1 MKDRYE
7 TLDKNHKLVWNLRD
21 IGHTMRHISEGR
33 GSQKRI
39 LMFLREFGE
48 ITQREL
54 TERLG
59 IQPGSASEVIR
70 KLETAGFLV
79 RTPSHTD
86 RRTTNIAL
94 TEAGKAAAEDAALQ
108 REERHQQ
115 MFSCLS
121 GEEQDT
127 LLSLLEKLNADWET
141 KYRQHGAESD
151 CRKGRWHHHHH
162 HKRHKE
168 A

>member
-59 IQPGSASEVIR
+59 IQPGSASEVIG

-79 RTPSHTD
+79 RTPSYTD

-94 TEAGKAAAEDAALQ
+94 TEEGKTAAEEAALQ

-151 CRKGRWHHHHH
+151 CRKGRGHHHHH

>member
-1 MKDRYE
+1 MKERYDSLDR
-7 TLDKNHKLVWNLRD
+7 NNKLIWNLRD
-21 IGHTMRHISEGR
+21 IGHAMRHISEGK
-33 GSQKRI
+33 GSQKRVLMI
-39 LMFLREFGE
+39 LLESGDM
-48 ITQREL
+48 TQREL

-59 IQPGSASEVIR
+59 IQPGSASEVIG

-79 RTPSHTD
+79 RTPSNTD

-94 TEAGKAAAEDAALQ
+94 TEAGRAAAEDAALQ

-127 LLSLLEKLNADWET
+127 LLGLLEKLNADWDT
-141 KYRQHGAESD
+141 KYRQNGVGLD
-151 CRKGRWHHHHH
+151 CRKGRGHHH

-168 A
+168 V

>member
-59 IQPGSASEVIR
+59 IQPGSASEVIG

-79 RTPSHTD
+79 RTPSNTD
-86 RRTTNIAL
+86 RRTMNIVL
-94 TEAGKAAAEDAALQ
+94 TEAGKAAAEEAALQ
-108 REERHQQ
+108 REARHQQ

-127 LLSLLEKLNADWET
+127 LLGLLEKLNTDWET
-141 KYRQHGAESD
+141 KYRQYGAESD
-151 CRKGRWHHHHH
+151 FRKGRGHHH

-168 A
+168 E

>member
-1 MKDRYE
+1 MKDRYK
-7 TLDKNHKLVWNLRD
+7 TLDKDHKLVWNLRD

-39 LMFLREFGE
+39 LMFLHEFGD
-48 ITQREL
+48 ITQSEL
-54 TERLG
+54 TQRLR
-59 IQPGSASEVIR
+59 IQPGSASEVIG

-79 RTPSHTD
+79 RTPSDID

-94 TEAGKAAAEDAALQ
+94 TEAGKAAAEDAVLQ

-127 LLSLLEKLNADWET
+127 LLGLLEKLNADWET
-141 KYRQHGAESD
+141 KYRQHGAESY
-151 CRKGRWHHHHH
+151 
-162 HKRHKE
+162 
-168 A
+168 